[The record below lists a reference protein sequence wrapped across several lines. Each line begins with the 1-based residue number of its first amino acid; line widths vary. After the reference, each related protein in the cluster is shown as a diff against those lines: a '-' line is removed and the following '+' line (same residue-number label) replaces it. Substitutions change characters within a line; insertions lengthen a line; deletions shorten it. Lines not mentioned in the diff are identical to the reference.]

1 MKDHSIG
8 LKISRNALFCLII
21 IIMGYPLF
29 WSFSSAIKTN
39 AQIVAE
45 PYGLPVNP
53 SYDNL
58 TELWVKGEFLRYLFN
73 SLVTS
78 LASVTGIVAMT
89 TMAGFAF
96 CRRNSRAFDLMF
108 AIILAG
114 MMIPREIIIIPVFKI
129 IADLGLRNS
138 LLALILVYLTWT
150 PFGTFLMKTYF
161 LTLPVELGESARIDG
176 CTEFGVFWRI
186 YLPLATPAIATVA
199 IFGFIWTWND
209 FLWPLIL
216 VHKQEWFTIQ
226 VGVLLFQNEFM
237 IDWARRLAGLAFA
250 IFPPLV
256 LYLIFNRG
264 IQKGLSAGAIK
275 L

>member
-1 MKDHSIG
+1 
-8 LKISRNALFCLII
+8 
-21 IIMGYPLF
+21 
-29 WSFSSAIKTN
+29 
-39 AQIVAE
+39 
-45 PYGLPVNP
+45 
-53 SYDNL
+53 
-58 TELWVKGEFLRYLFN
+58 
-73 SLVTS
+73 
-78 LASVTGIVAMT
+78 MT

-96 CRRNSRAFDLMF
+96 SRRKSRAFDLMF

-138 LLALILVYLTWT
+138 LFALILVYLTWT

-161 LTLPVELGESARIDG
+161 MTLPVELGESARIDG
-176 CTEFGVFWRI
+176 CSEFGVFWRI

-209 FLWPLIL
+209 FLWPLVL

>member
-1 MKDHSIG
+1 
-8 LKISRNALFCLII
+8 
-21 IIMGYPLF
+21 MGYPLF
-29 WSFSSAIKTN
+29 WNFTSALKTN
-39 AQIVAE
+39 AQIVAD
-45 PYGLPVNP
+45 PYGLPLTP
-53 SYDNL
+53 SFENL
-58 TELWVKGEFLRYLFN
+58 KDLWVKGEFVRYLFN

-96 CRRNSRAFDLMF
+96 SRRKSRAFDLMF

-138 LLALILVYLTWT
+138 LFALILVYLTWT

-161 LTLPVELGESARIDG
+161 MTLPVELGESARIDG

-209 FLWPLIL
+209 FLWPLVL

>member
-8 LKISRNALFCLII
+8 LKISKNALFCLII

-29 WSFSSAIKTN
+29 WNFTSALKTN
-39 AQIVAE
+39 AQIVAD
-45 PYGLPVNP
+45 PYGLPLTP
-53 SYDNL
+53 SFENL
-58 TELWVKGEFLRYLFN
+58 KDLWVKGEFVRYLFN

-96 CRRNSRAFDLMF
+96 SRRKSRAFDLMF

-138 LLALILVYLTWT
+138 LFALILVYLTWT

-161 LTLPVELGESARIDG
+161 MTLPVELGESARIDG
-176 CTEFGVFWRI
+176 CTELGVFWRI

-209 FLWPLIL
+209 FLWPLVL